1 MFYQRLSE
9 LSEKGGS
16 TISAVS
22 VNALGCGN
30 GTASAWKKGS
40 QPSAAVVAKAAEHFG
55 VSADY
60 LLGLIDEPK
69 PIRAEYD
76 LSDSE
81 SALIEKLRA
90 CDETTRRRAINCA
103 LAAMDC
109 MPEQR

>member
-1 MFYQRLSE
+1 MFYERLSG
-9 LSEKGGS
+9 LCEKNGS
-16 TISAVS
+16 TISAVTIQ
-22 VNALGCGN
+22 VLGCGN
-30 GTASAWKKGS
+30 GTASSWKKGS
-40 QPSAAVVAKAAEHFG
+40 QPSAAIVAKAAEYFG

-69 PIRAEYD
+69 PIRARYD

-90 CDETTRRRAINCA
+90 CDEITRRRAVNCA

-109 MPEQR
+109 MPEAK